1 MAMQFTLESFVEFIA
16 AISSLF
22 IGTFFILVSVFN
34 QDIKAFI
41 YLAGAFFTYIISGF
55 LFSPCSRAFSLK
67 PSPKTPEGTKTF
79 VLINYFHWVLLV
91 FLRTVLE
98 RVAQ

>member
-41 YLAGAFFTYIISGF
+41 YLAGAPR
-55 LFSPCSRAFSLK
+55 FSAEAYSSSQSNLYSKSILSYK
-67 PSPKTPEGTKTF
+67 P
-79 VLINYFHWVLLV
+79 LV
-91 FLRTVLE
+91 
-98 RVAQ
+98 ASI